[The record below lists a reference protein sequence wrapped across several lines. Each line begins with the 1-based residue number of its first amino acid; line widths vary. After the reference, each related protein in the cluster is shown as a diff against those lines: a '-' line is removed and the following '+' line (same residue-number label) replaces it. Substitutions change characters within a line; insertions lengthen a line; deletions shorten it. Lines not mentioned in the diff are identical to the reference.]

1 MQDWVTDLRLHHQ
14 LPAKLDD
21 QPHRSIALSN
31 QKDISGEEAWVRRCF
46 LPPMAPWPPQN
57 VKTEVSLPQDALSM
71 QLSSTVN
78 AIGESEI
85 LTMQPPNQALP
96 LTYQPQ
102 SSEAS
107 SFLYSIPQWQNPFKQ
122 PIRQHS
128 EMLPQP
134 GPAQRT
140 GPPSAR
146 LQGLPPPSRG
156 LARRDGRSST
166 VPPGFQPRVPSD
178 LGFDEKIPG
187 TYNKDL
193 LDKRIGIRPR
203 NKESIELRQIKNSGY
218 AGGGKGI
225 DLPQSMKII
234 VQQFMVANSYV
245 CPHEHIPSWEKYVFR
260 DSLLLRLD
268 LHNTFIT
275 TKETKREQNLI
286 KSMWARIDDYVME
299 QSTEWRAQGV
309 FEQVSE
315 TVSPT
320 FAAFTN
326 GWTDPRWDGSG
337 WGFTPTVTSTTTLPA
352 SPASLD
358 GSNRGPRPMNSKRLR
373 EPNSQ
378 SVVLGAE
385 TERSM
390 DNVYVGHE
398 PTLKRPDQGYHD
410 TQANKR
416 VCIRDDTRIT
426 IKDTNVDHVLEEAG
440 SLEST
445 TPDEKRLLSVIEA
458 IHRAQTTVFDLA
470 PMSAK
475 DLALMQ
481 QAWTSHGFPTML
493 ADTMKV
499 GQAYTSLM
507 GNYFDHALNMLN
519 LLKGSGRWKADD
531 MEVQVDCAGQDEGS
545 ASQQL
550 QNLGLRDPLVQL
562 SRELEAQH
570 SGRRENAEPDRS
582 REGEECNRRIP
593 SATNDKVDV
602 SSQAEEGAIYNQLL
616 KEVTSDVPVP
626 IIERAKVDLLHEPT
640 ATTTEVQHDDVAA
653 PGISIEIAD
662 SCCIF

>member
-1 MQDWVTDLRLHHQ
+1 MQDWVTDLRIHHQ

-31 QKDISGEEAWVRRCF
+31 QKDIFGEEAWVRRCF
-46 LPPMAPWPPQN
+46 LPPMTPWPTQN
-57 VKTEVSLPQDALSM
+57 VKTEHSLPQDASSM

-78 AIGESEI
+78 AFGESEI

-128 EMLPQP
+128 EMLPQS

-140 GPPSAR
+140 RPPSAR
-146 LQGLPPPSRG
+146 LQGLPPPPRG
-156 LARRDGRSST
+156 LTRRDKRSST
-166 VPPGFQPRVPSD
+166 VPPGFQPRVASD

-225 DLPQSMKII
+225 DLPQSMKSI
-234 VQQFMVANSYV
+234 VRQFMVANGYV
-245 CPHEHIPSWEKYVFR
+245 YPHQHIPSWEKYVFR

-275 TKETKREQNLI
+275 TKETKHEQNLI
-286 KSMWARIDDYVME
+286 KLVWASIDDYVME
-299 QSTEWRAQGV
+299 QSREWRAQGV
-309 FEQVSE
+309 FEQVAE
-315 TVSPT
+315 TASPT

-326 GWTDPRWDGSG
+326 GWTDRRWDGSG
-337 WGFTPTVTSTTTLPA
+337 WAFTPTVTSTTILPA

-358 GSNRGPRPMNSKRLR
+358 GSNRGPRPMESESLR
-373 EPNSQ
+373 EPSSQ
-378 SVVLGAE
+378 SVVLRAV

-390 DNVYVGHE
+390 DNVYIGHE
-398 PTLKRPDQGYHD
+398 PTLKRPNQDGHV

-416 VCIRDDTRIT
+416 VCNRDDTRIT
-426 IKDTNVDHVLEEAG
+426 DKNTNVDHILEEAD

-499 GQAYTSLM
+499 GQAYTTLM
-507 GNYFDHALNMLN
+507 GNYFDHALNILN
-519 LLKGSGRWKADD
+519 LLKGSDHWKADV
-531 MEVQVDCAGQDEGS
+531 MEVQVDCAGQDERS

-570 SGRRENAEPDRS
+570 SGRRENAELDIS
-582 REGEECNRRIP
+582 REGKECNQRLP
-593 SATNDKVDV
+593 TTKTDKMDG
-602 SSQAEEGAIYNQLL
+602 SSQAEEGAVYNQLL
-616 KEVTSDVPVP
+616 KEVTFDVPVP
-626 IIERAKVDLLHEPT
+626 IAEGAKVDLLHEPT
-640 ATTTEVQHDDVAA
+640 ATTPEVQYDHVAA
-653 PGISIEIAD
+653 PEIPIGIAD
-662 SCCIF
+662 KCCIL